1 MLEKVF
7 QFFVSNVCLSG
18 MHETGDRLSSRYDP
32 CCYGL
37 PRDARS
43 KFSRLGLNF
52 AVIEVTCFVFVL
64 RPQQLTITIT
74 VSSLTIPTSNQDL
87 QYILDIVVTPKVTL
101 KVTARSGNYI
111 ALIRFLDKSF
121 SQSTV
126 SCKRH
131 L

>member
-1 MLEKVF
+1 
-7 QFFVSNVCLSG
+7 

-64 RPQQLTITIT
+64 HPQQLTIT
-74 VSSLTIPTSNQDL
+74 SRQFRHDSNDSNQDL
-87 QYILDIVVTPKVTL
+87 QDILDIAVTPKVTL
-101 KVTARSGNYI
+101 KVTARSGN
-111 ALIRFLDKSF
+111 
-121 SQSTV
+121 
-126 SCKRH
+126 
-131 L
+131 